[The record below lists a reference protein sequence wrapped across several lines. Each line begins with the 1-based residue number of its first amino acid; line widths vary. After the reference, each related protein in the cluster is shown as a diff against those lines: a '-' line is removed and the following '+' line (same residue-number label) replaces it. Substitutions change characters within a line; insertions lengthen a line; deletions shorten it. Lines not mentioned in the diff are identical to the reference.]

1 MSIHPLPIDVIHL
14 IAAGEVIDSLAA
26 AVRELCENAIDASAS
41 RITVSLFPGK
51 WRIQVADNGIGIELA
66 DLQIAAT
73 AHSTSKIDGRDDL
86 FQITSL
92 GFRGEALHSL
102 AQLANLE
109 IYSRPR
115 HSSDGW
121 HLVYNHLGEVVRQQE
136 VAIAP
141 GTIVNVENLFDDWE
155 ARREGL
161 PHLNQ
166 QLRQVQTVIYHLALC
181 YPQIAWT
188 IEQQQRPW
196 FQIVASRTT
205 QQIIPQLLPKVRV
218 SDLQYVEL
226 NIPPILETGGSGN
239 GERERRGNWGTGR
252 LAENSE
258 FEIESADSSWV
269 SYSTRQ
275 LVDGREERE
284 EEGKEGGESSI
295 QLTLGLPDRCHRHRL
310 DWVKVAVNGRIVRAP
325 ELEQTIVSGLART
338 LPRDRYPV
346 CFLHLQ
352 IPPHYIDWN
361 RHPAKVEIYLQQTE
375 YWQSQVSRALDSA
388 LNLRSD
394 EIDDD
399 TTQTSRIG
407 KLLTVAEQQGAYN
420 ISDRS
425 ISLND
430 GDGLGLLELRA
441 VGQVLNTYIV
451 AEHTDGLWLVEQ
463 HIAHERV
470 LYEQITAAWQLL
482 PLEPPIILA
491 HLSERQIDRLQ
502 EIDLTVDA
510 FGEGLWA
517 IRTAPSPLLMRE
529 DLAAAITELSLG
541 GDLQAAQVAVACRC
555 AIRNGTPLSLPEM
568 QSLLDRWQRTRNP
581 RTCPHGR
588 PIYLSFKESSLAR
601 SFRRHWVIGKSHG
614 I

>member
-1 MSIHPLPIDVIHL
+1 MPIQPLPIDVIHL
-14 IAAGEVIDSLAA
+14 IAAGEVIDSLGAV
-26 AVRELCENAIDASAS
+26 VRELCENAIDAGAS
-41 RITVSLFPGK
+41 RISVSLFPDR
-51 WRIQVADNGIGIELA
+51 WRIRVADNGSGIELA
-66 DLQIAAT
+66 DLQQAAT
-73 AHSTSKIDGRDDL
+73 AHSTSKIDDRADL

-109 IYSRPR
+109 IYSRR
-115 HSSDGW
+115 RDSGDGW
-121 HLVYNHLGEVVRQQE
+121 HLVYNHQGEVVRQQE

-141 GTIVNVENLFDDWE
+141 GTAIDVEDLFGEWA

-161 PHLNQ
+161 PNLNC

-181 YPQIAWT
+181 HPQISWLV
-188 IEQQQRPW
+188 EQQHRPW
-196 FQIVASRTT
+196 FQIIGSSSS

-218 SDLQYVEL
+218 EDLQYVKTIVHPHSQLKDRLEL
-226 NIPPILETGGSGN
+226 ELQQVPADRIYRTIAVPELMSPA
-239 GERERRGNWGTGR
+239 
-252 LAENSE
+252 AESH
-258 FEIESADSSWV
+258 
-269 SYSTRQ
+269 
-275 LVDGREERE
+275 
-284 EEGKEGGESSI
+284 I
-295 QLTLGLPDRCHRHRL
+295 QVTLGLPDRCHRHRL

-325 ELEQTIVSGLART
+325 ELEQTIVSSLARI

-361 RHPAKVEIYLQQTE
+361 RHPAKVEIYLQQIE
-375 YWQSQVSRALDSA
+375 YWQAQVSQALDRALNFQSE
-388 LNLRSD
+388 S
-394 EIDDD
+394 IDNHP
-399 TTQTSRIG
+399 QASRIG
-407 KLLTVAEQQGAYN
+407 KLLAVAEQQGAYQ
-420 ISDRS
+420 IPQRV
-425 ISLND
+425 IVGD

-441 VGQVLNTYIV
+441 VGQVLNTYII
-451 AEHTDGLWLVEQ
+451 AEHPDGLWLVEQ

-470 LYEQITAAWQLL
+470 LYEQIASAWQLL
-482 PLEPPIILA
+482 PVEPPIV
-491 HLSERQIDRLQ
+491 LSQLSTRQIEQLQ
-502 EIDLTVDA
+502 QIGMTIDP

-517 IRTAPSPLLMRE
+517 VRTAPSPLLMRE

>member
-1 MSIHPLPIDVIHL
+1 MPIHPLPIDVIHL
-14 IAAGEVIDSLAA
+14 IAAGEVIDSLGAV
-26 AVRELCENAIDASAS
+26 VRELCENAIDAQAS
-41 RITVSLFPGK
+41 RITVSLFPER

-66 DLQIAAT
+66 DLQVAAT
-73 AHSTSKIDGRDDL
+73 AHSTSKIDDRDDL
-86 FQITSL
+86 FHITSL

-115 HSSDGW
+115 HSCDGW
-121 HLVYNHLGEVVRQQE
+121 HLVYNHQGEVLRQQE

-141 GTIVNVENLFDDWE
+141 GTVINVENLFGDWE

-161 PHLNQ
+161 PNLDR

-181 YPQIAWT
+181 YPHVSWT
-188 IEQQQRPW
+188 IEQQHRPW
-196 FQIVASRTT
+196 FQIVASRTS

-218 SDLQYVEL
+218 HDLQYVEL
-226 NIPPILETGGSGN
+226 NILALSQIQDLPKLNPI
-239 GERERRGNWGTGR
+239 
-252 LAENSE
+252 
-258 FEIESADSSWV
+258 
-269 SYSTRQ
+269 SYSHTS
-275 LVDGREERE
+275 DFSIAKEDSIEES
-284 EEGKEGGESSI
+284 KI

-338 LPRDRYPV
+338 LPRDRYPI

-361 RHPAKVEIYLQQTE
+361 RHPAKVEIYLQQVE
-375 YWQSQVSRALDSA
+375 YWQSQVLRAIDSA
-388 LNLRSD
+388 LNLD
-394 EIDDD
+394 AEEIDDD
-399 TTQTSRIG
+399 DTTITSRIG
-407 KLLTVAEQQGAYN
+407 KLLAVAEQQGAYQIPN
-420 ISDRS
+420 RS
-425 ISLND
+425 ISSND
-430 GDGLGLLELRA
+430 EDGLGLLELRA
-441 VGQVLNTYIV
+441 VGQVHNTYIV
-451 AEHTDGLWLVEQ
+451 AEHADGLWLVEQ

-482 PLEPPIILA
+482 PLEPPIILS
-491 HLSERQIDRLQ
+491 HLSERQVDQLQ
-502 EIDLTVDA
+502 EIGLSVDP
-510 FGEGLWA
+510 FGEGLSA
-517 IRTAPSPLLMRE
+517 IRTAPAPLLMRE
-529 DLAAAITELSLG
+529 DLAAAIVELSLG

-555 AIRNGTPLSLPEM
+555 AIRNGTSLSLPEM

>member
-1 MSIHPLPIDVIHL
+1 MPIHTLPIDVIHL
-14 IAAGEVIDSLAA
+14 IAAGEVIDSLGAV
-26 AVRELCENAIDASAS
+26 VRELCENAIDAGAT
-41 RITVSLFPGK
+41 RITVSLFPDR
-51 WRIQVADNGIGIELA
+51 WRIRVADNGSGIELA
-66 DLQIAAT
+66 DLQQAAT
-73 AHSTSKIDGRDDL
+73 AHSTSKIDDRDDL
-86 FQITSL
+86 FHITSL

-115 HSSDGW
+115 QSSDGW
-121 HLVYNHLGEVVRQQE
+121 HLVYNHQGEVVRQQE

-141 GTIVNVENLFDDWE
+141 GTAIDVEDLFGDWE

-161 PHLNQ
+161 PNLNC
-166 QLRQVQTVIYHLALC
+166 QLRQVQVVIHHLALC
-181 YPQIAWT
+181 HPQVNWT
-188 IEQQQRPW
+188 VEQQHRPW
-196 FQIVASRTT
+196 FQIIGAKTT
-205 QQIIPQLLPKVRV
+205 QQIIPQILPKVRV
-218 SDLQYVEL
+218 EDLQHVEL
-226 NIPPILETGGSGN
+226 SIRPLDRIKERLELELQTAPADRQTYRPIVAPDLSTIP
-239 GERERRGNWGTGR
+239 
-252 LAENSE
+252 
-258 FEIESADSSWV
+258 EIES
-269 SYSTRQ
+269 R
-275 LVDGREERE
+275 
-284 EEGKEGGESSI
+284 I

-325 ELEQTIVSGLART
+325 ELAQTIVSGLART

-361 RHPAKVEIYLQQTE
+361 RHPAKVEIYLQQVE
-375 YWQSQVSRALDSA
+375 YWQAQITQALDRA
-388 LNLRSD
+388 LNLQA
-394 EIDDD
+394 EAIDDD
-399 TTQTSRIG
+399 DTQTSRIG
-407 KLLTVAEQQGAYN
+407 KLLAVAEQQGAYHIPQRA
-420 ISDRS
+420 ISAA
-425 ISLND
+425 NA

-441 VGQVLNTYIV
+441 VGQVLNTYIIV
-451 AEHTDGLWLVEQ
+451 EHPEGLWLVEQ

-470 LYEQITAAWQLL
+470 LYEQIASAWQLL
-482 PLEPPIILA
+482 PLDPPIVLS
-491 HLSERQIDRLQ
+491 HLSERQLEQLQ
-502 EIDLTVDA
+502 QIGVTVDP

-517 IRTAPSPLLMRE
+517 IRTAPAPLLMRE

-555 AIRNGTPLSLPEM
+555 AIRNGTPLNLPEM

>member
-1 MSIHPLPIDVIHL
+1 MSIHPLPIEVIHL

-26 AVRELCENAIDASAS
+26 VVRELCENAIDAGAS
-41 RITVSLFPGK
+41 RITVSLFPDK

-66 DLQIAAT
+66 DLQVAAT
-73 AHSTSKIDGRDDL
+73 AHSTSKIDDRDDL
-86 FQITSL
+86 FHITSL

-102 AQLANLE
+102 AQLADLE

-115 HSSDGW
+115 HSCDGW
-121 HLVYNHLGEVVRQQE
+121 HLVYNHQGEVLRQQE

-141 GTIVNVENLFDDWE
+141 GTVINVENLFGDWE

-161 PHLNQ
+161 PNLNQ
-166 QLRQVQTVIYHLALC
+166 QLRQVQAVIYHLALC
-181 YPQIAWT
+181 YPQVSWT
-188 IEQQQRPW
+188 IEQQHRPW
-196 FQIVASRTT
+196 FQIVVSPTT
-205 QQIIPQLLPKVRV
+205 RQIIPQLLPKVRV
-218 SDLQYVEL
+218 DDLRYVEL
-226 NIPPILETGGSGN
+226 NIPALKQIQALPDLDPILYSHTSDFSIA
-239 GERERRGNWGTGR
+239 RED
-252 LAENSE
+252 S
-258 FEIESADSSWV
+258 IE
-269 SYSTRQ
+269 
-275 LVDGREERE
+275 
-284 EEGKEGGESSI
+284 ESKI

-361 RHPAKVEIYLQQTE
+361 RHPAKVEIYLQQIE
-375 YWQSQVSRALDSA
+375 YWQSQVLRAIDSA
-388 LNLRSD
+388 LNLD
-394 EIDDD
+394 AEAIDDED
-399 TTQTSRIG
+399 TTITSRIG
-407 KLLTVAEQQGAYN
+407 KLLAVAEQQGAYHLPQ
-420 ISDRS
+420 RS
-425 ISLND
+425 ISSTLND

-441 VGQVLNTYIV
+441 VGQVHNTYII
-451 AEHTDGLWLVEQ
+451 AEHSDGLWLVEQ

-482 PLEPPIILA
+482 PLEPPIILS
-491 HLSERQIDRLQ
+491 HLSERQIDQLQ
-502 EIDLTVDA
+502 EIGLTIDP
-510 FGEGLWA
+510 FGDGLSA
-517 IRTAPSPLLMRE
+517 IRTAPAPLLMRE
-529 DLAAAITELSLG
+529 DLADAITELSLG

-555 AIRNGTPLSLPEM
+555 AIRNGTSLSLPEM

>member
-1 MSIHPLPIDVIHL
+1 MLIRTLPIDVIHL

-26 AVRELCENAIDASAS
+26 VVRELCENAIDAGAT
-41 RITVSLFPGK
+41 RITVSLFPDR
-51 WRIQVADNGIGIELA
+51 WQVRVADNGIGIELA
-66 DLQIAAT
+66 DLQQAAT
-73 AHSTSKIDGRDDL
+73 AHSTSKIGDRDDL
-86 FQITSL
+86 FHITSL

-102 AQLANLE
+102 AQLAELE

-115 HSSDGW
+115 HGADGW
-121 HLVYNHLGEVVRQQE
+121 HLVYNHQGEVVSQQFG
-136 VAIAP
+136 AIAP
-141 GTIVNVENLFDDWE
+141 GTVINVDNLFGDWE

-161 PHLNQ
+161 PNLNF
-166 QLRQVQTVIYHLALC
+166 QLRQLQTEIYHLALC
-181 YPQIAWT
+181 HPQLNWT
-188 IEQQQRPW
+188 IEQNHRPW
-196 FQIVASRTT
+196 FQIIASTT
-205 QQIIPQLLPKVRV
+205 ARQIIPQLLPKVRV
-218 SDLQYVEL
+218 DDLQYIEMSLDEPDRSILFQRDYANEL
-226 NIPPILETGGSGN
+226 NPQS
-239 GERERRGNWGTGR
+239 
-252 LAENSE
+252 
-258 FEIESADSSWV
+258 SADLEDEK
-269 SYSTRQ
+269 Q
-275 LVDGREERE
+275 
-284 EEGKEGGESSI
+284 GKAPDHQSKI

-325 ELEQTIVSGLART
+325 ELEQTVMSGLART

-361 RHPAKVEIYLQQTE
+361 RHPAKVEIYLQQIE
-375 YWQSQVSRALDSA
+375 HWQAQVRIALDRA
-388 LNLRSD
+388 LNLD
-394 EIDDD
+394 LTEIDEDS
-399 TTQTSRIG
+399 QTSRIG
-407 KLLTVAEQQGAYN
+407 KLLAVAEQQGTYN
-420 ISDRS
+420 ISPRS
-425 ISLND
+425 ISTLND

-441 VGQVLNTYIV
+441 VGQVHNTYIV
-451 AEHTDGLWLVEQ
+451 AEHSDGLWLVEQ

-482 PLEPPIILA
+482 PLEPPLILD
-491 HLSERQIDRLQ
+491 HLSERQIERLQ
-502 EIDLTVDA
+502 AIDITVDP
-510 FGEGLWA
+510 FGEDLWA
-517 IRTAPSPLLMRE
+517 IRTAPAPLLLRD

-555 AIRNGTPLSLPEM
+555 AIRNGTQLNLAEM

>member
-1 MSIHPLPIDVIHL
+1 MPIHTLPIDVIHL
-14 IAAGEVIDSLAA
+14 IAAGEVIDSLSAV
-26 AVRELCENAIDASAS
+26 VRELCENAIDAGAT
-41 RITVSLFPGK
+41 RITVSLFPDR
-51 WRIQVADNGIGIELA
+51 WRIRVADNGSGIELA
-66 DLQIAAT
+66 DLQQAAT
-73 AHSTSKIDGRDDL
+73 AHSTSKIDDRDDL
-86 FQITSL
+86 FHITSL

-121 HLVYNHLGEVVRQQE
+121 HLVYNHQGEVLRQQE

-141 GTIVNVENLFDDWE
+141 GTAIDVEDLFGEWE

-161 PHLNQ
+161 PNLNC
-166 QLRQVQTVIYHLALC
+166 QLRQVQTVIHHLALC
-181 YPQIAWT
+181 HPQISWLV
-188 IEQQQRPW
+188 EQQHRPW
-196 FQIVASRTT
+196 FQIIGSKTT

-218 SDLQYVEL
+218 DDLQHVEMGGL
-226 NIPPILETGGSGN
+226 GDGGTGGLGDR
-239 GERERRGNWGTGR
+239 GKLDLAADLVERFSYLTSQKKDFQE
-252 LAENSE
+252 E
-258 FEIESADSSWV
+258 F
-269 SYSTRQ
+269 T
-275 LVDGREERE
+275 L
-284 EEGKEGGESSI
+284 

-325 ELEQTIVSGLART
+325 ELEQTIISGLART

-361 RHPAKVEIYLQQTE
+361 RHPAKVEIYLQQVE
-375 YWQSQVSRALDSA
+375 YWQAQVSQALDRA
-388 LNLRSD
+388 LNLEPES
-394 EIDDD
+394 IDDD
-399 TTQTSRIG
+399 THTSRIG
-407 KLLTVAEQQGAYN
+407 KLLAVAEQQGAYHIPQRTI
-420 ISDRS
+420 IS
-425 ISLND
+425 D

-441 VGQVLNTYIV
+441 VGQVLNTYII
-451 AEHTDGLWLVEQ
+451 AEHADGLWLVEQ

-470 LYEQITAAWQLL
+470 LYEQISTAWQLL
-482 PLEPPIILA
+482 PLEPPIILS
-491 HLSERQIDRLQ
+491 HLSERQIAQLQ
-502 EIDLTVDA
+502 QIEISIDP

-517 IRTAPSPLLMRE
+517 IRTAPAPLLMRE
-529 DLAAAITELSLG
+529 DIAAAITELSLG

-555 AIRNGTPLSLPEM
+555 AIRNGTPLSLTEM

-588 PIYLSFKESSLAR
+588 PIYLAFKESSLAR

>member
-1 MSIHPLPIDVIHL
+1 MPIHLLPIDVIHT
-14 IAAGEVIDSLAA
+14 IAAGEVIDSLGAV
-26 AVRELCENAIDASAS
+26 VRELCENAIDADAT
-41 RITVSLFPGK
+41 RITVSLFPDR
-51 WRIQVADNGIGIELA
+51 WRIRVADNGIGIELA
-66 DLQIAAT
+66 DLQQAAT
-73 AHSTSKIDGRDDL
+73 AHSTSKIDDREDL

-115 HSSDGW
+115 DSCDGW
-121 HLVYNHLGEVVRQQE
+121 HLVYNHQGEVIGQRE

-141 GTIVNVENLFDDWE
+141 GTAIDVVDLFGEWA

-161 PHLNQ
+161 PNLNC

-181 YPQIAWT
+181 HPHVSWT
-188 IEQQQRPW
+188 IQQQHRPW
-196 FQIVASRTT
+196 FQIIGSSTT
-205 QQIIPQLLPKVRV
+205 QQIIPQLLPKIRV
-218 SDLQYVEL
+218 DDLQHV
-226 NIPPILETGGSGN
+226 
-239 GERERRGNWGTGR
+239 
-252 LAENSE
+252 
-258 FEIESADSSWV
+258 EIEMRSDVLKLALEEL
-269 SYSTRQ
+269 YAGKY
-275 LVDGREERE
+275 DGVMKPPDGDAR
-284 EEGKEGGESSI
+284 I

-310 DWVKVAVNGRIVRAP
+310 DWVKVAVNGRIVRSP
-325 ELEQTIVSGLART
+325 ELEQAIVSSMART

-346 CFLHLQ
+346 CVLHLQ

-361 RHPAKVEIYLQQTE
+361 RHPAKVEIYLQHVE
-375 YWQSQVSRALDSA
+375 YWQSQVAVAIDRA
-388 LNLRSD
+388 LNLQAD
-394 EIDDD
+394 ELDES
-399 TTQTSRIG
+399 THTSRIG
-407 KLLTVAEQQGAYN
+407 KLLAVAEQQGAYH
-420 ISDRS
+420 IPQRS
-425 ISLND
+425 IIND

-451 AEHTDGLWLVEQ
+451 AEHADGLWLVEQ

-470 LYEQITAAWQLL
+470 LYEQISSAWQLL
-482 PLEPPIILA
+482 PLEPPIILS
-491 HLSERQIDRLQ
+491 HLSERQIEQLQ
-502 EIDLTVDA
+502 QISISIDP

-517 IRTAPSPLLMRE
+517 IRTAPAPLLMRE
-529 DLAAAITELSLG
+529 DIAAAITELSLG

>member
-1 MSIHPLPIDVIHL
+1 MPIHSLPIDVIHL
-14 IAAGEVIDSLAA
+14 IAAGEVIDSFA
-26 AVRELCENAIDASAS
+26 AVARELCENAIDAGAS
-41 RITVSLFPGK
+41 RVTVSLFPDR

-73 AHSTSKIDGRDDL
+73 AHSTSKIDDRDDL
-86 FQITSL
+86 FHITSL

-102 AQLANLE
+102 AQLADLE

-115 HSSDGW
+115 HSCDGW
-121 HLVYNHLGEVVRQQE
+121 HLVYNHQGEVLRQQE
-136 VAIAP
+136 IAIAP
-141 GTIVNVENLFDDWE
+141 GTIINVENLFGEWE

-161 PHLNQ
+161 PNLNQ
-166 QLRQVQTVIYHLALC
+166 QLRQVQTIIHHLALC
-181 YPQIAWT
+181 YPHVSWT
-188 IEQQQRPW
+188 IEQQNRPW
-196 FQIVASRTT
+196 FQIVASKTS

-218 SDLQYVEL
+218 HDLQYVEL
-226 NIPPILETGGSGN
+226 NILGGELGDW
-239 GERERRGNWGTGR
+239 ERVRG
-252 LAENSE
+252 
-258 FEIESADSSWV
+258 
-269 SYSTRQ
+269 
-275 LVDGREERE
+275 E
-284 EEGKEGGESSI
+284 EESKI

-338 LPRDRYPV
+338 LPRDRYPI
-346 CFLHLQ
+346 CFVHLQ

-361 RHPAKVEIYLQQTE
+361 RHPAKVEIYLQQIE
-375 YWQSQVSRALDSA
+375 HWQSQVLKALDRA
-388 LNLRSD
+388 LNLD
-394 EIDDD
+394 VENIDDH

-407 KLLTVAEQQGAYN
+407 KLLAVAEQQGVYSIPN
-420 ISDRS
+420 RS
-425 ISLND
+425 ISSHDEN
-430 GDGLGLLELRA
+430 GLGLLELRA

-451 AEHTDGLWLVEQ
+451 AEHADGLWLVEQ

-482 PLEPPIILA
+482 PLEPPIIIS
-491 HLSERQIDRLQ
+491 HLSERQIEQLQ
-502 EIDLTVDA
+502 EIGLTIDP
-510 FGEGLWA
+510 FGEGLSA
-517 IRTAPSPLLMRE
+517 IRTAPAPLLMRE

-555 AIRNGTPLSLPEM
+555 AIRNGTLLSLPEM

>member
-1 MSIHPLPIDVIHL
+1 MPIHLLPIDVIHT
-14 IAAGEVIDSLAA
+14 IAAGEVIDSLGAV
-26 AVRELCENAIDASAS
+26 VRELCENAIDADAS
-41 RITVSLFPGK
+41 RITVSLFPDR
-51 WRIQVADNGIGIELA
+51 WRIRVADNGIGIELA
-66 DLQIAAT
+66 DLQQAAT
-73 AHSTSKIDGRDDL
+73 AHSTSKIDDREDL
-86 FQITSL
+86 FHITSL

-115 HSSDGW
+115 HSCDGW
-121 HLVYNHLGEVVRQQE
+121 HLVYNHQGEVIEQRE

-141 GTIVNVENLFDDWE
+141 GTAIDVVDLFGEWE

-161 PHLNQ
+161 PNLNC
-166 QLRQVQTVIYHLALC
+166 QLRQVQTIIYHLALSH
-181 YPQIAWT
+181 PHVSWT
-188 IEQQQRPW
+188 IQQQHRPW
-196 FQIVASRTT
+196 FQIIGSKTT

-218 SDLQYVEL
+218 DDLQHVEIDIRSAAMKL
-226 NIPPILETGGSGN
+226 ALEELYSGKQE
-239 GERERRGNWGTGR
+239 GVIKEP
-252 LAENSE
+252 
-258 FEIESADSSWV
+258 
-269 SYSTRQ
+269 
-275 LVDGREERE
+275 DGDACIR
-284 EEGKEGGESSI
+284 
-295 QLTLGLPDRCHRHRL
+295 LTLGLPDRCHRHRL
-310 DWVKVAVNGRIVRAP
+310 DWVKVAVNGRIVRSP
-325 ELEQTIVSGLART
+325 ELEQTIVGGLART

-361 RHPAKVEIYLQQTE
+361 RHPAKVEIYLQHVE
-375 YWQSQVSRALDSA
+375 YWQLQVSQAIDRA
-388 LNLRSD
+388 LNLQA
-394 EIDDD
+394 EELDDS
-399 TTQTSRIG
+399 THTSRIG
-407 KLLTVAEQQGAYN
+407 KLLAVAEQQGSYH
-420 ISDRS
+420 IPQRS
-425 ISLND
+425 IIND

-441 VGQVLNTYIV
+441 VGQVLNTYII
-451 AEHTDGLWLVEQ
+451 AEHADGLWLVEQ

-470 LYEQITAAWQLL
+470 LYEQISSAWQLL
-482 PLEPPIILA
+482 PLEPPIILS
-491 HLSERQIDRLQ
+491 HLSERQIEQLQ
-502 EIDLTVDA
+502 QISISIDP

-517 IRTAPSPLLMRE
+517 IRTAPAPLLMRE
-529 DLAAAITELSLG
+529 DIAAAITELSLG

>member
-1 MSIHPLPIDVIHL
+1 MLIHTLPIDVIHL

-26 AVRELCENAIDASAS
+26 VVRELCENSIDAGAT
-41 RITVSLFPGK
+41 RITVSLFPDR
-51 WRIQVADNGIGIELA
+51 WRVRVADNGVGIELA
-66 DLQIAAT
+66 DLQQAAT
-73 AHSTSKIDGRDDL
+73 AHSTSKIGDRDDL

-102 AQLANLE
+102 AQLADLE

-115 HSSDGW
+115 DSVDGW
-121 HLVYNHLGEVVRQQE
+121 HLAYNHQGEVVSQQFG
-136 VAIAP
+136 AIAP
-141 GTIVNVENLFDDWE
+141 GTAIDVDNIFGDWS

-161 PHLNQ
+161 PHLNA
-166 QLRQVQTVIYHLALC
+166 QLRQVQMVIHHLALC
-181 YPQIAWT
+181 HPQINWT
-188 IEQQQRPW
+188 IEQNHRPW
-196 FQIVASRTT
+196 FQIVASSTAR
-205 QQIIPQLLPKVRV
+205 QIIPQLLPKVRV
-218 SDLQYVEL
+218 GDLQYIEMS
-226 NIPPILETGGSGN
+226 IAEPDRAHPILNPQS
-239 GERERRGNWGTGR
+239 
-252 LAENSE
+252 
-258 FEIESADSSWV
+258 SADV
-269 SYSTRQ
+269 ECDRSTN
-275 LVDGREERE
+275 VD
-284 EEGKEGGESSI
+284 ESQI

-310 DWVKVAVNGRIVRAP
+310 DWVKVAVNGRIVRAL
-325 ELEQTIVSGLART
+325 ELEQTVMSGLART

-361 RHPAKVEIYLQQTE
+361 RHPAKVEIYLQQIE
-375 YWQSQVSRALDSA
+375 YWQAQVRMALDSA
-388 LNLRSD
+388 LNLDLAEELDADS
-394 EIDDD
+394 
-399 TTQTSRIG
+399 QTSRIG
-407 KLLTVAEQQGAYN
+407 KLLTVAEQQGAYHLPQ
-420 ISDRS
+420 RS
-425 ISLND
+425 ISTLND

-441 VGQVLNTYIV
+441 VGQVHNTYIV
-451 AEHTDGLWLVEQ
+451 AEHSDGLWLVEQ

-482 PLEPPIILA
+482 PLEPPLILS
-491 HLSERQIDRLQ
+491 HLSERQIEQLQ
-502 EIDLTVDA
+502 EIELTVDS
-510 FGEGLWA
+510 FGEDLWA
-517 IRTAPSPLLMRE
+517 IRTAPAPLLLRE

-555 AIRNGTPLSLPEM
+555 AIRNGTELSLPEM

>member
-1 MSIHPLPIDVIHL
+1 MVMGKELSIHPLPIDVIHL
-14 IAAGEVIDSLAA
+14 IAAGEVIDSLGAV
-26 AVRELCENAIDASAS
+26 VRELCENAIDAKAS
-41 RITVSLFPGK
+41 RVTVSLFPDK
-51 WRIQVADNGIGIELA
+51 WRIQVADNGVGIELG
-66 DLQIAAT
+66 DLQLAAT
-73 AHSTSKIDGRDDL
+73 AHSTSKIDDREDL
-86 FQITSL
+86 FHITSL

-115 HSSDGW
+115 HSCDGW
-121 HLVYNHLGEVVRQQE
+121 HLVYNHQGEAIHQQE

-141 GTIVNVENLFDDWE
+141 GTVINVEDLFGDWE
-155 ARREGL
+155 ARRAGL
-161 PHLNQ
+161 PTINQ
-166 QLRQVQTVIYHLALC
+166 QLRQVQQVIYHLALC
-181 YPQIAWT
+181 YPHVSWT

-196 FQIVASRTT
+196 FQIVASRTA
-205 QQIIPQLLPKVRV
+205 QQIMPQLLPKVRV
-218 SDLQYVEL
+218 GDLRYVEMGVWDGESGGWGDQ
-226 NIPPILETGGSGN
+226 LE
-239 GERERRGNWGTGR
+239 
-252 LAENSE
+252 L
-258 FEIESADSSWV
+258 
-269 SYSTRQ
+269 Q
-275 LVDGREERE
+275 LVKSSLEKPSYAHRRMA
-284 EEGKEGGESSI
+284 EGNESVGKKSQI

-310 DWVKVAVNGRIVRAP
+310 DWVKVAVNGRVVRSP

-338 LPRDRYPV
+338 LPRDRYPI

-361 RHPAKVEIYLQQTE
+361 RHPAKVEIYLQQIE
-375 YWQSQVSRALDSA
+375 YWQSQVLQVLDRA
-388 LNLRSD
+388 LNL
-394 EIDDD
+394 DDQD
-399 TTQTSRIG
+399 SNDYTTQTSRIG
-407 KLLTVAEQQGAYN
+407 KLLTVAEQQGAYQ
-420 ISDRS
+420 IPQRS
-425 ISLND
+425 ISTND

-451 AEHTDGLWLVEQ
+451 AEHPEGLWLVEQ

-470 LYEQITAAWQLL
+470 LYEQIAAAWQLL
-482 PLEPPIILA
+482 PLEPPTILS
-491 HLSERQIDRLQ
+491 HLSERQLERLQ
-502 EIDLTVDA
+502 EIGLIVDP
-510 FGEGLWA
+510 FGEELWA
-517 IRTAPSPLLMRE
+517 IRTAPAPLLMRD

-555 AIRNGTPLSLPEM
+555 AIRNGTVLNLAEM

>member
-1 MSIHPLPIDVIHL
+1 MPIHTLPIDVIHL
-14 IAAGEVIDSLAA
+14 IAAGEVIDSLSAV
-26 AVRELCENAIDASAS
+26 VRELCENAIDAGAT
-41 RITVSLFPGK
+41 RITVSLFPDR
-51 WRIQVADNGIGIELA
+51 WRIRVADNGIGIELA
-66 DLQIAAT
+66 DLQQAAT
-73 AHSTSKIDGRDDL
+73 AHSTSKIDDRDDL
-86 FQITSL
+86 FHITSL

-121 HLVYNHLGEVVRQQE
+121 HLVYNHQGEVLRQQE

-141 GTIVNVENLFDDWE
+141 GTAIDVEDLFGDWE

-161 PHLNQ
+161 PNLNC
-166 QLRQVQTVIYHLALC
+166 QLRQVQTVIHHLALC
-181 YPQIAWT
+181 HPQINWL
-188 IEQQQRPW
+188 IEQQHRPW
-196 FQIVASRTT
+196 FQIIGSKTT

-218 SDLQYVEL
+218 EDLQYVEMGGWGDG
-226 NIPPILETGGSGN
+226 ETGGLGD
-239 GERERRGNWGTGR
+239 GGKLDLAADLVGR
-252 LAENSE
+252 C
-258 FEIESADSSWV
+258 
-269 SYSTRQ
+269 SYSTSQ
-275 LVDGREERE
+275 TKDFQEEF
-284 EEGKEGGESSI
+284 KL

-325 ELEQTIVSGLART
+325 ELEQTIISGLART

-361 RHPAKVEIYLQQTE
+361 RHPAKVEIYLQQVE
-375 YWQSQVSRALDSA
+375 YWQAQVSQAIDRA
-388 LNLRSD
+388 LNLEPES
-394 EIDDD
+394 IDDD
-399 TTQTSRIG
+399 THTSRIG
-407 KLLTVAEQQGAYN
+407 KLLAVAEQQGAYH
-420 ISDRS
+420 IPQRA
-425 ISLND
+425 IIND

-441 VGQVLNTYIV
+441 VGQVHNTYII
-451 AEHTDGLWLVEQ
+451 AEHADGLWLVEQ

-470 LYEQITAAWQLL
+470 LYEQISTAWQLL
-482 PLEPPIILA
+482 PLETPIILS
-491 HLSERQIDRLQ
+491 HLSERQIAQLQ
-502 EIDLTVDA
+502 QIGIAIDP

-517 IRTAPSPLLMRE
+517 IRTAPAPLLMRE
-529 DLAAAITELSLG
+529 DIAAAITELSLG

-555 AIRNGTPLSLPEM
+555 AIRNGTPLSLTEM

-588 PIYLSFKESSLAR
+588 PIYLAFKESSLAR

>member
-1 MSIHPLPIDVIHL
+1 MPIHPLPIDVIHL
-14 IAAGEVIDSLAA
+14 IAAGEVIDSLGAV
-26 AVRELCENAIDASAS
+26 VRELCENAIDAGAS
-41 RITVSLFPGK
+41 RVTVSLFPDR
-51 WRIQVADNGIGIELA
+51 WRVQVADNGIGIELA
-66 DLQIAAT
+66 DLQLAAT
-73 AHSTSKIDGRDDL
+73 AHSTSKIDDRDDL
-86 FQITSL
+86 FHITSL

-102 AQLANLE
+102 AQLAHLE

-115 HSSDGW
+115 HSCDGW
-121 HLVYNHLGEVVRQQE
+121 HLVYNHQGEVVRQQQ

-141 GTIVNVENLFDDWE
+141 GTIINVEDLFGDWE

-161 PHLNQ
+161 PNLDR

-181 YPQIAWT
+181 YPHVSWT
-188 IEQQQRPW
+188 IEQQHRPW
-196 FQIVASRTT
+196 FQIVASKTT

-218 SDLQYVEL
+218 DDLQYVEM
-226 NIPPILETGGSGN
+226 NVSPIVGSEGVRESGSRGVGDLAVTTGGGAESQSGDDKSVK
-239 GERERRGNWGTGR
+239 NWGR
-252 LAENSE
+252 ELEQ
-258 FEIESADSSWV
+258 ES
-269 SYSTRQ
+269 Q
-275 LVDGREERE
+275 
-284 EEGKEGGESSI
+284 I

-361 RHPAKVEIYLQQTE
+361 RHPAKVEIYLQQVE
-375 YWQSQVSRALDSA
+375 YWQAQVLQALDSA
-388 LNLRSD
+388 LNLQP
-394 EIDDD
+394 EAIDND
-399 TTQTSRIG
+399 TQTSRIG
-407 KLLTVAEQQGAYN
+407 KLLTVAEQQGAYHLPQ
-420 ISDRS
+420 RS
-425 ISLND
+425 ISSHD

-451 AEHTDGLWLVEQ
+451 AEHPDGLWLVEQ

-482 PLEPPIILA
+482 PLEPPIILS
-491 HLSERQIDRLQ
+491 HLSERQIEQLK
-502 EIDLTVDA
+502 EIGLTVDP

-517 IRTAPSPLLMRE
+517 IRTAPAPLLMRE

-555 AIRNGTPLSLPEM
+555 AIRNGTSLSLPEM

>member
-1 MSIHPLPIDVIHL
+1 MPIHTLPIEVIHL
-14 IAAGEVIDSLAA
+14 IAAGEVIDSLGAV
-26 AVRELCENAIDASAS
+26 VRELCENAIDAGAT
-41 RITVSLFPGK
+41 RITVSLFPDR
-51 WRIQVADNGIGIELA
+51 WRIRVADNGSGIELA
-66 DLQIAAT
+66 DLQQAAT
-73 AHSTSKIDGRDDL
+73 AHSTSKIDDRDDL
-86 FQITSL
+86 FHITSL

-115 HSSDGW
+115 HSCDGW
-121 HLVYNHLGEVVRQQE
+121 HLVYNHQGEVVRQQE

-141 GTIVNVENLFDDWE
+141 GTAIDVADLFGDWE

-161 PHLNQ
+161 PNLNC

-181 YPQIAWT
+181 HPHVNWT
-188 IEQQQRPW
+188 IEQQHRPW
-196 FQIVASRTT
+196 FQIIGAKTT
-205 QQIIPQLLPKVRV
+205 QQIIPQILPKVRV
-218 SDLQYVEL
+218 DDLHHVEITARPL
-226 NIPPILETGGSGN
+226 NQLQERLELELQQAQATSQTYRAIAAPKLSAAP
-239 GERERRGNWGTGR
+239 E
-252 LAENSE
+252 AES
-258 FEIESADSSWV
+258 
-269 SYSTRQ
+269 
-275 LVDGREERE
+275 
-284 EEGKEGGESSI
+284 KI

-361 RHPAKVEIYLQQTE
+361 RHPAKVEIYLQQVE
-375 YWQSQVSRALDSA
+375 YWQAQVAQALDRA
-388 LNLRSD
+388 LNLQA
-394 EIDDD
+394 ETDDD
-399 TTQTSRIG
+399 DRSSRIG
-407 KLLTVAEQQGAYN
+407 KLLAVAEQQGAYH
-420 ISDRS
+420 IPQRS
-425 ISLND
+425 ITNTND

-441 VGQVLNTYIV
+441 VGQVLNTYII
-451 AEHTDGLWLVEQ
+451 AEHADGLWLVEQ

-470 LYEQITAAWQLL
+470 LYEQIVSAWQLL
-482 PLEPPIILA
+482 PLEPPIILS
-491 HLSERQIDRLQ
+491 HLSERQIEQLQ
-502 EIDLTVDA
+502 QIEITIDP

-517 IRTAPSPLLMRE
+517 IRTAPAPLLMRE
-529 DLAAAITELSLG
+529 DLAAAITELSQG

-555 AIRNGTPLSLPEM
+555 AIRNGTSLSLPEM

-588 PIYLSFKESSLAR
+588 PIYLAFKESSLAR

>member
-26 AVRELCENAIDASAS
+26 VVRELCENAIDAGAT
-41 RITVSLFPGK
+41 RITVTLFADR
-51 WRIQVADNGIGIELA
+51 WRIQIADNGSGIELA
-66 DLQIAAT
+66 DLQQAAT
-73 AHSTSKIDGRDDL
+73 AHSTSKISARDDL
-86 FQITSL
+86 FHITSL

-102 AQLANLE
+102 AQLAKLE

-115 HSSDGW
+115 HSCDGW
-121 HLVYNHLGEVVRQQE
+121 HLAYNHQGEVVHQQE

-141 GTIVNVENLFDDWE
+141 GTIINVEDLFGDWE

-161 PHLNQ
+161 PHLNP
-166 QLRQVQTVIYHLALC
+166 QLRHVQMVIYHLALC
-181 YPQIAWT
+181 HPHVSWVV
-188 IEQQQRPW
+188 QQHHRAW
-196 FQIVASRTT
+196 FQINASKTT
-205 QQIIPQLLPKVRV
+205 QQLIPQILPRVKVD
-218 SDLQYVEL
+218 DLQYVEIEV
-226 NIPPILETGGSGN
+226 NEPGRAIPT
-239 GERERRGNWGTGR
+239 
-252 LAENSE
+252 A
-258 FEIESADSSWV
+258 
-269 SYSTRQ
+269 Q
-275 LVDGREERE
+275 
-284 EEGKEGGESSI
+284 I

-361 RHPAKVEIYLQQTE
+361 RHPAKVEIYLQQIE
-375 YWQSQVSRALDSA
+375 HWQTQVLQAIDRALQIHPEQIDSA
-388 LNLRSD
+388 AR
-394 EIDDD
+394 
-399 TTQTSRIG
+399 TSRIG
-407 KLLTVAEQQGAYN
+407 KLLVVAEQQGSYR
-420 ISDRS
+420 ISNSNLATTTTDRDR
-425 ISLND
+425 LN
-430 GDGLGLLELRA
+430 LLELRA
-441 VGQVLNTYIV
+441 VGQVLDTYIV
-451 AEHTDGLWLVEQ
+451 AEHPDGLWLVEQ

-470 LYEQITAAWQLL
+470 LYEQITAAWQLE
-482 PLEPPIILA
+482 PLEPPLILS
-491 HLSERQIDRLQ
+491 HLSEQQIEQLQ
-502 EIDLTVDA
+502 AIELIIDP
-510 FGEGLWA
+510 FGENLWA
-517 IRTAPSPLLMRE
+517 IRNAPAPLLARE

-555 AIRNGTPLSLPEM
+555 AIRNGTTMSLPEM
-568 QSLLDRWQRTRNP
+568 QSLLDRWQGTRNP

>member
-1 MSIHPLPIDVIHL
+1 MPIHTLPIDVIHL
-14 IAAGEVIDSLAA
+14 IAAGEVIDSLGAV
-26 AVRELCENAIDASAS
+26 VRELCENAIDAGAT
-41 RITVSLFPGK
+41 RITVSLFPDR
-51 WRIQVADNGIGIELA
+51 WRIRVADNGSGIELA
-66 DLQIAAT
+66 DLQQAAT
-73 AHSTSKIDGRDDL
+73 AHSTSKIDDRDDL
-86 FQITSL
+86 FHITSL

-115 HSSDGW
+115 QSSDGW
-121 HLVYNHLGEVVRQQE
+121 HLVYNHQGEVVRQQE

-141 GTIVNVENLFDDWE
+141 GTAIDVEDLFGDWE

-161 PHLNQ
+161 PNLNC
-166 QLRQVQTVIYHLALC
+166 QLRQVQAVIHHLALC
-181 YPQIAWT
+181 HPPVNWT
-188 IEQQQRPW
+188 VEQQHRPW
-196 FQIVASRTT
+196 FQIIGAKTT
-205 QQIIPQLLPKVRV
+205 QQIIPQILPKVRV
-218 SDLQYVEL
+218 EDLQHVEL
-226 NIPPILETGGSGN
+226 SIRPLDRIKEHLELELQTAPADCQTYRPIVAPELS
-239 GERERRGNWGTGR
+239 
-252 LAENSE
+252 LVP
-258 FEIESADSSWV
+258 EIES
-269 SYSTRQ
+269 R
-275 LVDGREERE
+275 
-284 EEGKEGGESSI
+284 I

-325 ELEQTIVSGLART
+325 ELAQTIVSGLART

-361 RHPAKVEIYLQQTE
+361 RHPAKVEIYLQQVE
-375 YWQSQVSRALDSA
+375 YWQAQITQALDRA
-388 LNLRSD
+388 LNLQAES
-394 EIDDD
+394 IDDD
-399 TTQTSRIG
+399 DTQTSRIG
-407 KLLTVAEQQGAYN
+407 KLLAVAEQQGAYHIPQRA
-420 ISDRS
+420 ISATH
-425 ISLND
+425 D
-430 GDGLGLLELRA
+430 GDGLGLIELRA
-441 VGQVLNTYIV
+441 VGQVLNTYIIV
-451 AEHTDGLWLVEQ
+451 EHPEGLWLVEQ

-470 LYEQITAAWQLL
+470 LYEQIASAWQLL
-482 PLEPPIILA
+482 PLEPPIVLS
-491 HLSERQIDRLQ
+491 HLSERQLEQLQ
-502 EIDLTVDA
+502 QIGITVDP
-510 FGEGLWA
+510 FGEGLSA
-517 IRTAPSPLLMRE
+517 IRTAPAPLLMRE

>member
-1 MSIHPLPIDVIHL
+1 MPIHLLPIDVIHT
-14 IAAGEVIDSLAA
+14 IAAGEVIDSLGAV
-26 AVRELCENAIDASAS
+26 VRELCENAIDADAS
-41 RITVSLFPGK
+41 RITVSLFPDR
-51 WRIQVADNGIGIELA
+51 WRIRVADNGIGIELA
-66 DLQIAAT
+66 DLQQAAT
-73 AHSTSKIDGRDDL
+73 AHSTSKIDDREDL
-86 FQITSL
+86 FHITSL

-115 HSSDGW
+115 DSCDGW
-121 HLVYNHLGEVVRQQE
+121 HLVYNHQGEVIQQQE

-141 GTIVNVENLFDDWE
+141 GTAIDVVDLFGEWG

-161 PHLNQ
+161 PNLNC
-166 QLRQVQTVIYHLALC
+166 QLRQVQTIIYHLALC
-181 YPQIAWT
+181 HPHVSWT
-188 IEQQQRPW
+188 IQQQHRPW
-196 FQIVASRTT
+196 FQIIGSKTT

-218 SDLQYVEL
+218 DDLQHV
-226 NIPPILETGGSGN
+226 
-239 GERERRGNWGTGR
+239 
-252 LAENSE
+252 
-258 FEIESADSSWV
+258 EIEMRSAAMKLALEEL
-269 SYSTRQ
+269 YSGKH
-275 LVDGREERE
+275 DGIIREPDGDAR
-284 EEGKEGGESSI
+284 I

-310 DWVKVAVNGRIVRAP
+310 DWVKVAVNGRIVRSP
-325 ELEQTIVSGLART
+325 ELEQTIVSGLTRT

-361 RHPAKVEIYLQQTE
+361 RHPAKVEIYLQHVE
-375 YWQSQVSRALDSA
+375 YWQSQVASAIDRA
-388 LNLRSD
+388 LNLQA
-394 EIDDD
+394 EELDDS
-399 TTQTSRIG
+399 THTSRIG
-407 KLLTVAEQQGAYN
+407 KLLAVAEQQGAYH
-420 ISDRS
+420 IPQRS
-425 ISLND
+425 IIND

-441 VGQVLNTYIV
+441 VGQVLNTYII
-451 AEHTDGLWLVEQ
+451 AEHADGLWLVEQ

-470 LYEQITAAWQLL
+470 LYEQISSAWQLL
-482 PLEPPIILA
+482 PLEPPIILS
-491 HLSERQIDRLQ
+491 HLSERQIEQLQ
-502 EIDLTVDA
+502 QISISIDP

-517 IRTAPSPLLMRE
+517 IRTAPAPLLMRE
-529 DLAAAITELSLG
+529 DIAAAITELSLG